1 MKPLAILLSI
11 GLSFAS
17 AQLQEGDDAFLPE
30 VTDSYDRIVD
40 LNELNTQGQWIAL
53 WFYPKAFTGGCS
65 LQAAAY
71 SQLSDAFAEADIA
84 AFGVSADDAETQCDF
99 VEELAEN
106 GLMIPD
112 AQRVLA
118 DAYGVLGGTFFS
130 RDTVLVA
137 PDGVVERIWR
147 TVDPVDDAD
156 KVLEYVLNISE

>member
-1 MKPLAILLSI
+1 MKPLAVFLSI
-11 GLSFAS
+11 SLSLAA

-30 VTDSYDRIVD
+30 VTDSYDRAISLDEV
-40 LNELNTQGQWIAL
+40 NAQGQWIAL

-65 LQAAAY
+65 LQAATY
-71 SQLSDAFAEADIA
+71 SQLSEAFAEADIA
-84 AFGVSADDAETQCDF
+84 AFGVSADDAETQCEF

-106 GLMIPD
+106 GAMIPD

-130 RDTVLVA
+130 RDTVLIA

-156 KVLEYVLNISE
+156 RVLEYVLNISE